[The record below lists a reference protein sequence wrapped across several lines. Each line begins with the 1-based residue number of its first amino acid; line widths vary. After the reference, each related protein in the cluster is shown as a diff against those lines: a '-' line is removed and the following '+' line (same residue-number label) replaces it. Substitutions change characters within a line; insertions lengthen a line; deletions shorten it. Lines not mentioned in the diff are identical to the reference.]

1 MATPTYIGMLRK
13 AADGT
18 VSVAELLTAK
28 FAHRFPHIRIGRPSR
43 FLETVRRI
51 AGPIKLQW
59 LKGSA
64 RRSYLKCRWTPRKSH
79 QHRIFKVHQ

>member
-1 MATPTYIGMLRK
+1 MATPTYQQLIGMLSKAERE

-28 FAHRFPHIRIGRPSR
+28 FVHRFPHIRIGRPSR

-51 AGPIKLQW
+51 AGPIKLQQ

-64 RRSYLKCRWTPRKSH
+64 CRSYLKC
-79 QHRIFKVHQ
+79 